1 MENKVKKLLFDILTS
16 VNNIDKYLGNN
27 KKFELYDTNPMLQDA
42 VERNIEII
50 GEAMSKIL
58 VINPELGISNS
69 RRIVDARN
77 KIIHGYDEIENTQ
90 IWGIII
96 NHLPTLKK
104 EVEKFLEK

>member
-1 MENKVKKLLFDILTS
+1 MNNKIKKLLFDILTAI
-16 VNNIDKYLGNN
+16 NNIDDYIGNEKYFEIYDNN
-27 KKFELYDTNPMLQDA
+27 SMMQDA

-50 GEAMSKIL
+50 GEAMNKLLIIEPKI
-58 VINPELGISNS
+58 EISNS

-77 KIIHGYDEIENTQ
+77 KIIHGYDEIENAQ

-104 EVEKFLEK
+104 EVERFLEE

>member
-1 MENKVKKLLFDILTS
+1 MDNKIKKLLFDIQTAL
-16 VNNIDKYLGNN
+16 NNIEKYIGEN
-27 KKFELYDTNPMLQDA
+27 KIFEEYNSNSMLQDA

-50 GEAMSKIL
+50 GEAMNKIL
-58 VINPELGISNS
+58 SLEPSIEISNS

-96 NHLPTLKK
+96 NHLPKLQK
-104 EVEKFLEK
+104 EVEKFLEE

>member
-1 MENKVKKLLFDILTS
+1 MNNKIKKLLFDILTAL
-16 VNNIDKYLGNN
+16 NNIDDYIGNEKYFEIYDNN
-27 KKFELYDTNPMLQDA
+27 SMMQDA

-50 GEAMSKIL
+50 GEAMNKLLIIEPKI
-58 VINPELGISNS
+58 EISNS

-77 KIIHGYDEIENTQ
+77 KIIHGYDEIENAQ

-104 EVEKFLEK
+104 EVERFLEE